1 MKVKTILVSQPEPKT
16 EGSPYNELEQK
27 FGVKIDFLPFS
38 HVEGVDASAVRKQK
52 IDLKNYTALILNSK
66 NAVDHYFRIA
76 EEMRYKVPDTLK
88 YFCQTEAIAYYL
100 QKYVVYRKRKIYI
113 GGKTFDDVV
122 KVIRKH
128 RTETFLMPT
137 SDSLR
142 PEIPAALD
150 ELGIKWDRVILYT
163 NVYSDLSGLKDKK
176 YDVMA
181 FFTPAGIKS
190 MFHNFPDFQQ
200 GDTRIATFGV
210 STFREAE
217 GSGLTVDIKGSLAR
231 GSLDGHGF
239 AGIHQDQQQTIIGT
253 SEGKYGQF
261 RFRTYPFDLD
271 NRRPPPRAADDCFC
285 PQ

>member
-76 EEMRYKVPDTLK
+76 EEMRYKVPDTMK

-150 ELGIKWDRVILYT
+150 ELGIKWDRVVLYN

-190 MFHNFPDFQQ
+190 MFLNFPDFQQ

-217 GSGLTVDIKGSLAR
+217 GSGLTVDIKAPSPEAPSMAMALQEY
-231 GSLDGHGF
+231 
-239 AGIHQDQQQTIIGT
+239 IKTNNKQ
-253 SEGKYGQF
+253 
-261 RFRTYPFDLD
+261 
-271 NRRPPPRAADDCFC
+271 
-285 PQ
+285 

>member
-1 MKVKTILVSQPEPKT
+1 M
-16 EGSPYNELEQK
+16 
-27 FGVKIDFLPFS
+27 KIDFLPFS

-76 EEMRYKVPDTLK
+76 EEMRYKVPDTMK

-150 ELGIKWDRVILYT
+150 ELGIKWDRVVLYN

-217 GSGLTVDIKGSLAR
+217 GSGLTVDIKAPSPEAPSMAMALQEY
-231 GSLDGHGF
+231 
-239 AGIHQDQQQTIIGT
+239 IKTNNKQ
-253 SEGKYGQF
+253 
-261 RFRTYPFDLD
+261 
-271 NRRPPPRAADDCFC
+271 
-285 PQ
+285 